1 MFDVLDWRELL
12 LAEARQLDESGYEPA
27 LGAEELARLAD
38 SAVPECAELEAAY
51 VSLAQSKPRAGAD
64 DVSPESLEEI
74 EAMASPSPAEA
85 VPPGRA
91 DDGLLAAW
99 LGRCAGCNLGKPVE
113 GFGWNR
119 RKLRRYLEAA
129 GAYPIAD
136 YLPVLDPM
144 PDGLVFNP
152 AWRETTRGRVQAM
165 ARDDDLDYTVLGL
178 ELLERRGTSFSTAD
192 VGELWLEL
200 LPFSKTYTAERAAY
214 RNLVRGLAPPQTATY
229 RNPYREWIGAMI
241 RADIFGY
248 VCPGDP
254 GAAARLAYRDATLSH
269 TGNGVYGAMWAAAL
283 VAAAFCADSPS
294 TAIERSL
301 SVIPPGS
308 RLARAVRDQLDAYSR
323 GIGWDDAMACAEQR
337 LGHYHWIHA
346 INNASVVAAALLWG
360 DGDFMRTVGYAV
372 EGGLDT
378 DCTGATAGSVC
389 GALVGT
395 AALPEQLVAPLED
408 TLHSAVFGYEPSRI
422 SELARRTAA
431 LRVG

>member
-12 LAEARQLDESGYEPA
+12 AAEVRQLEESGYEPA
-27 LGAEELARLAD
+27 LAAGELDRLVG
-38 SAVPECAELEAAY
+38 SAVPESSELEAAY
-51 VSLAQSKPRAGAD
+51 ARLAASPRRAGATE
-64 DVSPESLEEI
+64 VAPESLEDI
-74 EAMASPSPAEA
+74 TAMSSPSPAQP

-91 DDGLLAAW
+91 EDGVLAAW
-99 LGRCAGCNLGKPVE
+99 LGRCVGCNLGKPVE
-113 GFGWNR
+113 GFGWSR
-119 RKLRRYLEAA
+119 QKLRRYLEAA
-129 GAYPIAD
+129 GAYPITD

-152 AWRETTRGRVQAM
+152 AWRETTRGRVRAM
-165 ARDDDLDYTVLGL
+165 ARDDDLDYTVIGL
-178 ELLERRGTSFSTAD
+178 ELLERHGPGFCSAD

-214 RNLVRGLAPPQTATY
+214 RNLVRGLVPPQTATF

-254 GAAARLAYRDATLSH
+254 AAAARLAYRDATLSH
-269 TGNGVYGAMWAAAL
+269 TGNGVYAAMWAAAL
-283 VAAAFCADSPS
+283 VAAAFSAASPQQ
-294 TAIERSL
+294 AIEWSL
-301 SVIPPGS
+301 SVVPPGS
-308 RLARAVRDQLDAYSR
+308 RLARAVRDQLDAHAE
-323 GIGWDDAMACAEQR
+323 GVGFDEAMARAEQR

-346 INNASVVAAALLWG
+346 VNNAAVVAAALLWG
-360 DGDFMRTVGYAV
+360 EGDFTRTVGHAV

-395 AALPEQLVAPLED
+395 AGLPAHLVDPLED

-431 LRVG
+431 LRAG